1 MASCHSW
8 TEKVDATNDL
18 QGDLADVCKG
28 AGEETGYAVHNA
40 EEMGKGCNGPNLQA
54 FGKAPH
60 NKGLCQIFEA
70 RKRGLCTVNCKRA

>member
-1 MASCHSW
+1 MASCRSR

-40 EEMGKGCNGPNLQA
+40 EETGMGCNGPNL
-54 FGKAPH
+54 
-60 NKGLCQIFEA
+60 
-70 RKRGLCTVNCKRA
+70 